1 MANHN
6 SIKIKLES
14 LRGRAKKLSHRRFP
28 FRRRG
33 KGAGVRI
40 IKLPKKTFFSK
51 ERMQKPSI
59 QVVKGGIKNTE
70 NQYTIDALA

>member
-14 LRGRAKKLSHRRFP
+14 IKGRATQDSRRNFP
-28 FRRRG
+28 FRGRG
-33 KGAGVRI
+33 SEDQNC
-40 IKLPKKTFFSK
+40 PKSFFSK
-51 ERMQKPSI
+51 ERIQKPYI
-59 QVVKGGIKNTE
+59 QFIKSGIKNTE